1 MQVSLAVVC
10 FVAAAVTVGVASADS
25 DVSAKLDVAKR
36 DVDFDYVP
44 FCKQCSKLNSFTS
57 SHSLLLEESIDLFCC
72 PN

>member
-10 FVAAAVTVGVASADS
+10 FVAAAVTIGVASADS

-44 FCKQCSKLNSFTS
+44 FCKQCSKFNCFTS
-57 SHSLLLEESIDLFCC
+57 SFSSLLEGAH
-72 PN
+72 